1 MARNLTIKVFF
12 IPIHLIKLFVFLNQ
26 PNLLT
31 MRKINLFVGLLL
43 ITGMGFITSCSKD
56 STTDV
61 SPSIVFKG
69 GVDFIA
75 SDVTLD
81 AGSSFHVGITAA
93 ANSTSGKNLTK
104 FKVVRTFNNTPT
116 TELDTTINT
125 ANFSWEAYYST
136 NTSAGTERWTFTITD
151 KDGQTNELAFV
162 ITTEA
167 TAGEIYT
174 YTAVLLAGQLNPDG
188 GSFYSTLNDSVMKEG
203 IANVNQSRIDMIY
216 FYGGS
221 STIYASIVAPA
232 STQLSDVPEF
242 SYILDATNADHWT
255 VTNQTKFR
263 LVTGIEWAL
272 VTNDALIASNAIA
285 LHDMNINLLSEN
297 QIIAFETAS
306 TSANPGKKGLFKVI
320 ALSGS
325 SGADR
330 SITIEVKIQK

>member
-1 MARNLTIKVFF
+1 
-12 IPIHLIKLFVFLNQ
+12 
-26 PNLLT
+26 

-81 AGSSFHVGITAA
+81 AGSSFRVGITAA

-167 TAGEIYT
+167 TAGEINT
-174 YTAVLLAGQLNPDG
+174 YTAVLMGGQENPNH
-188 GSFYSTLNDSVMKEG
+188 GSFYSTGNDSVMIMG
-203 IANVNQSRIDMIY
+203 IANLAQNQSKVDMI
-216 FYGGS
+216 FYYGENNHN
-221 STIYASIVAPA
+221 SIVAPS
-232 STQLSDVPEF
+232 STQLSQVPAF
-242 SYILDATNADHWT
+242 AYILDAENLNHWA
-255 VTNQTKFR
+255 VTNQTKLK
-263 LVTGIEWAL
+263 LVSGITWAWAD
-272 VTNDALIASNAIA
+272 VTNDALITANAA
-285 LHDMNINLLSEN
+285 NLTEMNVNLLAAN
-297 QIIAFETAS
+297 DIVAFETATTS
-306 TSANPGKKGLFKVI
+306 TNPGKLGLFKVVSI
-320 ALSGS
+320 TGDDPATR
-325 SGADR
+325 A
-330 SITIEVKIQK
+330 ITIEVKIQK

>member
-188 GSFYSTLNDSVMKEG
+188 GSFYSTLNDSVMKKG

-216 FYGGS
+216 YYGI
-221 STIYASIVAPA
+221 TNYASIVAPA
-232 STQLSDVPEF
+232 STQLSEIPAF

-272 VTNDALIASNAIA
+272 VTNDALITSNAIA

-320 ALSGS
+320 ALNGN